1 MNQEPGRSNDYEQH
15 PEAVEID
22 DSRSALDFYQPNE
35 TEDWVDGFLKNH
47 NDHEGLFEEL
57 PGTFVGIS
65 TSLSPS
71 ERNHFFD
78 DPRTFSDGHNA
89 LDLRASDLGQVSR
102 KSYNQLYDDL
112 QLGLPQT
119 IPTRSSLGTH
129 QAFEPVYDAS
139 SISGYDPMPSLVPIN
154 NYMFPT
160 PPVSTHVPTFFDSN
174 TDLNGPLQT
183 SRAVQTP
190 QRLQFG
196 SDARFEGPGFMAP
209 PEQETEEALVRRRIN
224 HLECLKPVL
233 SPASTQPPSPMTQ
246 KRKHSQI
253 QYLDKQGSSYHQ
265 FSNQNLGPPQA
276 FDDFEDADPTPKRKR
291 KAVPDDDL
299 DYEGPSAPARTP
311 SKRTK
316 TSASKISTPN
326 RQTASTSRA
335 DSSKQRQAS
344 IKNNRQVLSEEQ
356 KKTNHI
362 ISEQK
367 RRDLIRRGYEGIQVL
382 VPALKNTKTSKGGM
396 LESAANWLDDI
407 LRSNDVLRQQLS
419 SLKSG
424 RTDFA

>member
-1 MNQEPGRSNDYEQH
+1 M
-15 PEAVEID
+15 
-22 DSRSALDFYQPNE
+22 
-35 TEDWVDGFLKNH
+35 
-47 NDHEGLFEEL
+47 GLA
-57 PGTFVGIS
+57 S
-65 TSLSPS
+65 TLTPS
-71 ERNHFFD
+71 ERNQFFD
-78 DPRTFSDGHNA
+78 DPRTFSNGHTS
-89 LDLRASDLGQVSR
+89 LDLRNSGPPGQVSR

-119 IPTRSSLGTH
+119 ISNRSSLGTH

-139 SISGYDPMPSLVPIN
+139 SISAYDAMSSTVPIN
-154 NYMFPT
+154 NYLFPT
-160 PPVSTHVPTFFDSN
+160 PPVSTYVPTFFDSN
-174 TDLNGPLQT
+174 GDLNGPLQT

-233 SPASTQPPSPMTQ
+233 SPASTHPPSPMTQ
-246 KRKHSQI
+246 KRNHSQV
-253 QYLDKQGSSYHQ
+253 QYLDKQAGSYHQ
-265 FSNQNLGPPQA
+265 FPNQNLGPPQT
-276 FDDFEDADPTPKRKR
+276 FDDFEDPDPTPKRKR
-291 KAVPDDDL
+291 KAVLDDDL
-299 DYEGPSAPARTP
+299 DYEASSAPARTP

-326 RQTASTSRA
+326 RQIVSSSRA

-344 IKNNRQVLSEEQ
+344 IKNSRQVLSEEQ

>member
-1 MNQEPGRSNDYEQH
+1 M
-15 PEAVEID
+15 
-22 DSRSALDFYQPNE
+22 
-35 TEDWVDGFLKNH
+35 
-47 NDHEGLFEEL
+47 GLA
-57 PGTFVGIS
+57 T
-65 TSLSPS
+65 TLSPS
-71 ERNHFFD
+71 ERNQFFD
-78 DPRTFSDGHNA
+78 DPRTFSDGHNP
-89 LDLRASDLGQVSR
+89 LDLRTSDPPGQVSR

-119 IPTRSSLGTH
+119 VSNRSSLGTH
-129 QAFEPVYDAS
+129 QAFEPVYDTS
-139 SISGYDPMPSLVPIN
+139 SISAYDHMPSIVPIN
-154 NYMFPT
+154 SYLFPT

-174 TDLNGPLQT
+174 GDLNGPLQT

-209 PEQETEEALVRRRIN
+209 PEQETEEALVRRRID
-224 HLECLKPVL
+224 HLECLKPVP
-233 SPASTQPPSPMTQ
+233 SPASTHPPSPMTQ

-253 QYLDKQGSSYHQ
+253 HYPDKQASTFHQ
-265 FSNQNLGPPQA
+265 FSNQNLGPSQA
-276 FDDFEDADPTPKRKR
+276 FEDFDDPDPTPKKKR
-291 KAVPDDDL
+291 KAVVDDDL
-299 DYEGPSAPARTP
+299 DYDGSSAPARTQ

-316 TSASKISTPN
+316 ISAGKISTPS
-326 RQTASTSRA
+326 RQTASSSRT

-396 LESAANWLDDI
+396 LESAANWLDDV
-407 LRSNDVLRQQLS
+407 LRSNDMLRQQLT

-424 RTDFA
+424 RTNFA